1 MQKEFFKNRIKTF
14 PPVYFALPMST
25 GILAVACYTLEYE
38 VLSWF
43 FYAVSGVELGIL
55 LLLFL
60 SRILFFFSYF
70 KRDLAVPSIAAGFL
84 TLVCAICLLGV
95 NGILLHQFYRVA
107 LICWGAGL
115 FLWLLFIYVISV
127 LTVIEEKKPSI
138 RNSINGSWLLF
149 VVSAQSLS
157 ILGNLVAR
165 HLSFDHK
172 LTVFISL
179 VFYFIGA
186 LFYLI
191 IISLISYRYAFYKMR
206 PKEFRPSYW
215 INMGAAAISTL
226 SGSVLV
232 EAMTRL
238 EVYVEFVPVFKVFTF
253 LFWIGGTWWIPLI
266 LYLEIWKRSIIR
278 VAYNP
283 ENWSLVFPL
292 GMYTVCTWHFAG
304 IMDLDFLKDIPEGT
318 IFIALLIWG
327 ILYFKMIISRI
338 KKNKVIVRQSKSS

>member
-1 MQKEFFKNRIKTF
+1 MQKDVLKNRIKTL

-25 GILAVACYTLEYE
+25 GIIAVACFTLKYE

-43 FYAVSGVELGIL
+43 FYAMSGLELGVL

-60 SRILFFFSYF
+60 FRLLFFFGYF
-70 KRDLAVPSIAAGFL
+70 RRDLEIPSIAAGFL
-84 TLVCAICLLGV
+84 TLVCAICLFGV
-95 NGILLHQFYRVA
+95 TGILLHHSYQVA
-107 LICWGAGL
+107 LVCWGSGL
-115 FLWLLFIYVISV
+115 FLWVLFIYSISV
-127 LTVIEEKKPSI
+127 LTVIEEKKPSV

-149 VVSAQSLS
+149 VVSTQSLS
-157 ILGNLVAR
+157 ILGNFVAR
-165 HLSFDHK
+165 HLSFDHR

-215 INMGAAAISTL
+215 INMGAAAISAL

-232 EAMTRL
+232 ETMARL
-238 EVYVEFVPVFKVFTF
+238 GVYEDFIPIFKVFTF
-253 LFWIGGTWWIPLI
+253 LFWIGGTWWIPMI
-266 LYLEIWKRSIIR
+266 LYLEIWKRSTVR

-283 ENWSLVFPL
+283 ENWSLVFPI
-292 GMYTVCTWHFAG
+292 GMYTVCTWHFAE
-304 IMDLDFLKDIPEGT
+304 IMNLGFLKDIPKVT
-318 IFIALLIWG
+318 VIIAIVVWG
-327 ILYFKMIISRI
+327 VLYLKMIISQF
-338 KKNKVIVRQSKSS
+338 KKNKVIVR